1 MPSINS
7 NTGAIY
13 SVNASREADR
23 EMSTAMKR
31 LSSGDRITNAGDD
44 AAGAAIS
51 DRMLSQIKG
60 LEMSVRNAG
69 DVISMAQ
76 VSEGA
81 LGEISDI
88 LQRVRELA
96 IQSASDTYNAVERN
110 YIQTETNQL
119 LAEFDRVTKDTEF
132 NEVNV
137 LDGSFASKTFQIGV
151 RKGENASISVSS
163 MRIDAIGSYQQTTD
177 MASDDG
183 DIATSA
189 KLVKSASDTAATD
202 VSHVEADTVTIN
214 GQFGNKAI
222 SVTAGMSAKQIVDL
236 VNQSFD
242 DHGVDAIASTQLK
255 LEAVASDNNTPAT
268 TGVVTVAFDL
278 YGKNTTA
285 VNVSAAITLGTTK
298 ATSDV
303 EPLRDA
309 INAYTAQTG
318 IEAVLSAD
326 KSNIIMTQAEGYDI
340 KVIDVDFDLETADDS
355 VQTTVDADST
365 GTTLNVAST
374 TGVAVGD
381 FVVLTDSS
389 DNTIPAGA
397 YVTAI
402 SAGVSVTLSESISGT
417 ILGADAGAVS
427 FVDAGRALAIT
438 GLGDDETTAG
448 MGTTVVDKQQATG
461 HGFDSARVTGQI
473 TFASTAQFTVQADT
487 TKGLFATSPGSASL
501 QKLSTVKLNTREN
514 AVNALDILDKAMD
527 RINLER
533 AKLGA
538 IMSRMT
544 KAIDNISN
552 VAMNTKESRGRITDA
567 DFALE
572 SANLTKNQILQQS
585 ATAMIAQAS
594 KSMQT
599 VLELLR

>member
-23 EMSTAMKR
+23 EMSTSMKR

-51 DRMLSQIKG
+51 DRMLSQVKG

-151 RKGENASISVSS
+151 RKGESASISVSS

-177 MASDDG
+177 MATDDG

-189 KLVKSASDTAATD
+189 KLITGASD
-202 VSHVEADTVTIN
+202 SGHVEADTVTIN
-214 GQFGNKAI
+214 GQFGNKEL
-222 SVTAGMSAKQIVDL
+222 SVTADMSAKQVVDL

-255 LEAVASDNNTPAT
+255 LEAVTSVNTPAT

-318 IEAVLSAD
+318 IEAVLSQD

-340 KVIDVDFDLETADDS
+340 KIIDTNFDLETVNDS

-389 DNTIPAGA
+389 DNTLPSGV
-397 YVTAI
+397 YVTAVA
-402 SAGVSVTLSESISGT
+402 AGSVTLSESISGT
-417 ILGADAGAVS
+417 ILGADAGAIS
-427 FVDAGRALAIT
+427 FVDTSRALAVT

-448 MGTTVVDKQQATG
+448 MGTTLIDKDQTT
-461 HGFDSARVTGQI
+461 HSYDSARVTGQV
-473 TFASTAQFTVQADT
+473 TFASTAQFTIQADT
-487 TKGLFATSPGSASL
+487 TKGLFSTSPGSATL

-514 AVNALDILDKAMD
+514 AVTALDILDKAMD

-544 KAIDNISN
+544 KAIDNLSN

-599 VLELLR
+599 VLDLLR

>member
-7 NTGAIY
+7 NTGAMF
-13 SVNASREADR
+13 SVNAARKTDQD
-23 EMSTAMKR
+23 MSTAMKR
-31 LSSGDRITNAGDD
+31 LSTGDRITNAGDD

-51 DRMLSQIKG
+51 DRMLSQVKG

-110 YIQTETNQL
+110 YIQAETNQL

-177 MASDDG
+177 MSTTDT

-189 KLVKSASDTAATD
+189 KLITEASDAG
-202 VSHVEADTVTIN
+202 HVEADTVTIN
-214 GQFGNKAI
+214 GQFGNKAL
-222 SVTAGMSAKQIVDL
+222 SVKADMSAKQVADL
-236 VNQSFD
+236 VNFSFD

-255 LEAVASDNNTPAT
+255 LEAVSSVNTPAT

-303 EPLRDA
+303 ETLRDA
-309 INAYTAQTG
+309 VNAYTAQTG
-318 IEAVLSAD
+318 IEAVLSQD
-326 KSNIIMTQAEGYDI
+326 KSNLILTQAEGFDI
-340 KVIDVDFDLETADDS
+340 KVVDVNFDLETVNDTNLS
-355 VQTTVDADST
+355 TTTDADST
-365 GTTLNVAST
+365 GTTLNVSAT
-374 TGVAVGD
+374 TDVEVGD
-381 FVVLTDSS
+381 FVVITS
-389 DNTIPAGA
+389 DHAPVPAGA

-402 SAGVSVTLSESISGT
+402 SAGASVTLSESISGT
-417 ILGADAGAVS
+417 VPSGATVK
-427 FVDAGRALAIT
+427 FVNTSRALAVT
-438 GLGDDETTAG
+438 GLGEDQSTAG
-448 MGTTVVDKQQATG
+448 MGVTLIDKDQTTHT
-461 HGFDSARVTGQI
+461 FDSARVTGQV

-487 TKGLFATSPGSASL
+487 TKGLFSTSPGSASL
-501 QKLSTVKLNTREN
+501 QKLSTVKLNTRVN
-514 AVNALDILDKAMD
+514 AVNALDILDKALD

-544 KAIDNISN
+544 KAIDNLSN
-552 VAMNTKESRGRITDA
+552 VSMNTVESRGRITDA

-572 SANLTKNQILQQS
+572 SANLTRAQILQQS

>member
-7 NTGAIY
+7 NTGALF
-13 SVNASREADR
+13 SVDAARKTDR

-31 LSSGDRITNAGDD
+31 LSSGERITNAGDD

-51 DRMLSQIKG
+51 DRMLSQVKG

-119 LAEFDRVTKDTEF
+119 LSEFDRVTKDTEF

-151 RKGENASISVSS
+151 RKGEHASISVSS
-163 MRIDAIGSYQQTTD
+163 MRIDAIGAYQQKTDMSTTD
-177 MASDDG
+177 T

-189 KLVKSASDTAATD
+189 KLVESASD
-202 VSHVEADTVTIN
+202 SGHVEADTVTIN
-214 GQFGNKAI
+214 GQFGNKAL
-222 SVTAGMSAKQIVDL
+222 SVTADMSAKQVADL
-236 VNQSFD
+236 VNFSFD
-242 DHGVDAIASTQLK
+242 EHGVDAVASTQVK
-255 LEAVASDNNTPAT
+255 LEAVSSVNTPAT
-268 TGVVTVAFDL
+268 TGTVTVAFDL
-278 YGKNTTA
+278 YGKNTDL
-285 VNVSAAITLGTTK
+285 VNVSAAITLGSTK
-298 ATSDV
+298 ATSNV

-318 IEAVLSAD
+318 IEAVLSQD
-326 KSNIIMTQAEGYDI
+326 KSNLILTQDEGFDI
-340 KVIDVDFDLETADDS
+340 KIVDVNFDLETANDVNLSTTLDATCANS
-355 VQTTVDADST
+355 TTVPLTST
-365 GTTLNVAST
+365 SSIE
-374 TGVAVGD
+374 VGD
-381 FVVLTDSS
+381 FIVVTS
-389 DNTIPAGA
+389 DHGPAASGA
-397 YVTAI
+397 YVTSI
-402 SAGVSVTLSESISGT
+402 TAGVSVQISEAST
-417 ILGADAGAVS
+417 IDNGATVS
-427 FVDAGRALAIT
+427 FVDTSRALAIT
-438 GLGDDETTAG
+438 GLGEDGTTLG
-448 MGTTVVDKQQATG
+448 MGATVIDKDQSA
-461 HGFDSARVTGQI
+461 HAKDSVRVTGQV
-473 TFASTAQFTVQADT
+473 TFNSTAQFTIQADT
-487 TKGLFATSPGSASL
+487 TKGLFSTSPGSADL
-501 QKLSTVKLNTREN
+501 QKLSTVKLNTRKN
-514 AVNALDILDKAMD
+514 AVSALVILDKALD

-544 KAIDNISN
+544 KAIDNLSN
-552 VAMNTKESRGRITDA
+552 VSMNTKESRGRIADA

-572 SANLTKNQILQQS
+572 SANLTRAQILQQS

-599 VLELLR
+599 VLDLLR

>member
-23 EMSTAMKR
+23 EMSTSMKR

-51 DRMLSQIKG
+51 DRMLSQVKG

-110 YIQTETNQL
+110 YMQTETNQL

-151 RKGENASISVSS
+151 RKGESASISVSS

-177 MASDDG
+177 MSTTDT

-189 KLVKSASDTAATD
+189 KLVTGASD
-202 VSHVEADTVTIN
+202 SGHVEADTVTIN
-214 GQFGNKAI
+214 GQFGNKAL
-222 SVTAGMSAKQIVDL
+222 SVTADMSAKQIVDL
-236 VNQSFD
+236 VNNSFD

-255 LEAVASDNNTPAT
+255 LEAVANSVAGS

-285 VNVSAAITLGTTK
+285 VNISAAITLGSTK

-309 INAYTAQTG
+309 INAYTAETG
-318 IEAVLSAD
+318 IEAVLSQD

-340 KVIDVDFDLETADDS
+340 KMIDTDFDLETVDDTNLS
-355 VQTTVDADST
+355 TTTDADST
-365 GTTLNVAST
+365 DSTTLNVTST
-374 TGVAVGD
+374 TGVEVGD
-381 FVVLTDSS
+381 FVVITS
-389 DNTIPAGA
+389 DHAPVPAGA

-402 SAGVSVTLSESISGT
+402 SSGASVTLSEAISGT
-417 ILGADAGAVS
+417 VPSGATVK
-427 FVDAGRALAIT
+427 FVNTSRALAVT
-438 GLGDDETTAG
+438 GLGEDQTTAG
-448 MGTTVVDKQQATG
+448 MGVTLIDKQQTT
-461 HGFDSARVTGQI
+461 HTFDSARVTGQV
-473 TFASTAQFTVQADT
+473 TFASTSQFTVQADT
-487 TKGLFATSPGSASL
+487 DKGLFSTSPGAATL
-501 QKLSTVKLNTREN
+501 KKLSTVKLNTRTN
-514 AVNALDILDKAMD
+514 AVNALDILDKALD

-599 VLELLR
+599 VLDLLR

>member
-7 NTGAIY
+7 NTGALF
-13 SVNASREADR
+13 SVDAARKTDR
-23 EMSTAMKR
+23 DMSTAMKR
-31 LSSGDRITNAGDD
+31 LSTGDRITNAGDD

-51 DRMLSQIKG
+51 DRMLSQVKG

-96 IQSASDTYNAVERN
+96 IQSASDTYNATERN
-110 YIQTETNQL
+110 YIQAETNQL

-177 MASDDG
+177 MSTTDT

-189 KLVKSASDTAATD
+189 KLVTSAANTGSD
-202 VSHVEADTVTIN
+202 VSHVEADTLTIN
-214 GQFGNKAI
+214 GQFGNKALSI
-222 SVTAGMSAKQIVDL
+222 TAGMSAKQVVDL

-242 DHGVDAIASTQLK
+242 DHGVDAVASTQLK
-255 LEAVASDNNTPAT
+255 LEAVSSVNTPAT

-285 VNVSAAITLGTTK
+285 VNISAAITLGSTK

-309 INAYTAQTG
+309 VNAYTAQTG
-318 IEAVLSAD
+318 IEAVLSQD
-326 KSNIIMTQAEGYDI
+326 KSNLILTNAEGHDI
-340 KVIDVDFDLETADDS
+340 KIVDVNFDLETVDDTNLS
-355 VQTTVDADST
+355 TTTDAAST
-365 GTTLNVAST
+365 DTTTLNVTST
-374 TGVAVGD
+374 TGVEVGD
-381 FVVLTDSS
+381 FVVITS
-389 DNTIPAGA
+389 DHAPVPAGA

-402 SAGVSVTLSESISGT
+402 SAGASVTLSEAISGT
-417 ILGADAGAVS
+417 VPSGATVK
-427 FVDAGRALAIT
+427 FVNTSRALAVT
-438 GLGDDETTAG
+438 GLGEDQTTAG
-448 MGTTVVDKQQATG
+448 MGVTLIDKDQTTHT
-461 HGFDSARVTGQI
+461 FDSARVTGQV
-473 TFASTAQFTVQADT
+473 TFASTAQFTVQADIE
-487 TKGLFATSPGSASL
+487 KGLFSTSPGSASL
-501 QKLSTVKLNTREN
+501 QKLSTVKLNTRTN
-514 AVNALDILDKAMD
+514 AVNALDILDKALD

-544 KAIDNISN
+544 KAIDNLSN
-552 VAMNTKESRGRITDA
+552 VAMNTTESRGRITDA

-572 SANLTKNQILQQS
+572 SANLTRAQILQQS

-599 VLELLR
+599 VLDLLR

>member
-23 EMSTAMKR
+23 EMSTSMKR
-31 LSSGDRITNAGDD
+31 LSTGDRITNAGDD

-51 DRMLSQIKG
+51 DRMLSQVKG

-151 RKGENASISVSS
+151 RKGESASISVSS

-177 MASDDG
+177 MSSTDT

-189 KLVKSASDTAATD
+189 RLVTNATD
-202 VSHVEADTVTIN
+202 DGYVEADTVTIN
-214 GQFGNKAI
+214 GQFGNKAL
-222 SVTAGMSAKQIVDL
+222 SVTANMSAKEVVDL
-236 VNQSFD
+236 VNHSFD

-255 LEAVASDNNTPAT
+255 LEAVSSVNTPAT

-285 VNVSAAITLGTTK
+285 VNVSAAITLGSTK

-303 EPLRDA
+303 ETLRDA
-309 INAYTAQTG
+309 VNAYTAQTG
-318 IEAVLSAD
+318 IEAVLSQD
-326 KSNIIMTQAEGYDI
+326 KSNLILTQAEGYDI
-340 KVIDVDFDLETADDS
+340 KVVDVNFDLETDDVVNATMTSASS
-355 VQTTVDADST
+355 VA
-365 GTTLNVAST
+365 GTTLTVDDT
-374 TGVAVGD
+374 TGVQAGD
-381 FVVLTDSS
+381 FLVVTS
-389 DNTIPAGA
+389 DHVQLPSAV
-397 YVTAI
+397 YV
-402 SAGVSVTLSESISGT
+402 VSVDSGTTLTLSEALPDT
-417 ILGADAGAVS
+417 YDAGATIAA
-427 FVDAGRALAIT
+427 VDTSRALAIT

-448 MGTTVVDKQQATG
+448 MGVTVIDKDQET
-461 HGFDSARVTGQI
+461 HSFDSARVTGQV
-473 TFASTAQFTVQADT
+473 TFASTAQFTIQADT
-487 TKGLFATSPGSASL
+487 EKGLFSTSPGSASL

-544 KAIDNISN
+544 KAIDNLSN

-572 SANLTKNQILQQS
+572 SASLTKNQILQQS

>member
-1 MPSINS
+1 
-7 NTGAIY
+7 
-13 SVNASREADR
+13 
-23 EMSTAMKR
+23 
-31 LSSGDRITNAGDD
+31 
-44 AAGAAIS
+44 
-51 DRMLSQIKG
+51 MLSQVKG

-96 IQSASDTYNAVERN
+96 IQSASDTYNATERN
-110 YIQTETNQL
+110 YIQAETNQL

-177 MASDDG
+177 MSTTDT

-189 KLVKSASDTAATD
+189 KLVTSAANTGSD
-202 VSHVEADTVTIN
+202 VSHVEADTLTIN
-214 GQFGNKAI
+214 GQFGNKALSI
-222 SVTAGMSAKQIVDL
+222 TAGMSAKQVVDL
-236 VNQSFD
+236 VNQSYD
-242 DHGVDAIASTQLK
+242 DHGVDAVASTQLK
-255 LEAVASDNNTPAT
+255 LEAVSSVNTPAT

-285 VNVSAAITLGTTK
+285 VNISAAITLGSTK

-303 EPLRDA
+303 ETLRDA
-309 INAYTAQTG
+309 VNAYTAQTG
-318 IEAVLSAD
+318 IEAVLSQD
-326 KSNIIMTQAEGYDI
+326 KSNLILTNAEGHDI
-340 KVIDVDFDLETADDS
+340 KIVDVNFDLETVDDTNLS
-355 VQTTVDADST
+355 TTTDADST
-365 GTTLNVAST
+365 DTTTLNVTST
-374 TGVAVGD
+374 TGVEVGD
-381 FVVLTDSS
+381 FVVITS
-389 DNTIPAGA
+389 DHAPVPAGA

-402 SAGVSVTLSESISGT
+402 SAGASVTLSEAISGT
-417 ILGADAGAVS
+417 VPSGATVK
-427 FVDAGRALAIT
+427 FVNTSRALAVT
-438 GLGDDETTAG
+438 GLGEDQTTAG
-448 MGTTVVDKQQATG
+448 MGVTLIDKDQTTHT
-461 HGFDSARVTGQI
+461 FDSARVTGQV

-487 TKGLFATSPGSASL
+487 DKGLFSTSPGSATL
-501 QKLSTVKLNTREN
+501 KKLSTVKLNTRTN
-514 AVNALDILDKAMD
+514 AVNALDILDKALD

-544 KAIDNISN
+544 KAIDNLSN
-552 VAMNTKESRGRITDA
+552 VAMNTTESRGRITDA

-572 SANLTKNQILQQS
+572 SANLTRAQILQQS

-599 VLELLR
+599 VLDLLR

>member
-13 SVNASREADR
+13 SVNAVRDADR
-23 EMSTAMKR
+23 EMSTSMKR

-51 DRMLSQIKG
+51 DRMLSQVKG

-88 LQRVRELA
+88 LQRIRELA

-119 LAEFDRVTKDTEF
+119 LSEFDRVTKDTEF

-151 RKGENASISVSS
+151 RKGESASISVSS
-163 MRIDAIGSYQQTTD
+163 MRIDAIGSFQQTTD
-177 MASDDG
+177 MSTTDT

-189 KLVKSASDTAATD
+189 KLITGASD
-202 VSHVEADTVTIN
+202 SGHVEADTVTIN
-214 GQFGNKAI
+214 GQFGNKAL
-222 SVTAGMSAKQIVDL
+222 SVTADMSAKQVVDL
-236 VNQSFD
+236 VNNSFD

-255 LEAVASDNNTPAT
+255 LEAVANSVSGS

-298 ATSDV
+298 ATSDI

-318 IEAVLSAD
+318 IEAVLSLD

-340 KVIDVDFDLETADDS
+340 KIIDTDFDLETVNDTHLS
-355 VQTTVDADST
+355 TTTDADST
-365 GTTLNVAST
+365 DTTTLNVTST
-374 TGVAVGD
+374 TGVEVGD
-381 FVVLTDSS
+381 FVVVTS
-389 DNTIPAGA
+389 DHAPVPAGA

-402 SAGVSVTLSESISGT
+402 SSGASVTLSEAISGT
-417 ILGADAGAVS
+417 VPSGATVK
-427 FVDAGRALAIT
+427 FVDTSRALAVT
-438 GLGDDETTAG
+438 GLGEDKTTAG
-448 MGTTVVDKQQATG
+448 MGVTLIDKQQTT
-461 HGFDSARVTGQI
+461 HTFDSARVTGQV
-473 TFASTAQFTVQADT
+473 TFASTSQFTVQADT
-487 TKGLFATSPGSASL
+487 DKGLFSTSPGAATL
-501 QKLSTVKLNTREN
+501 KKLSTVKLNTRTN
-514 AVNALDILDKAMD
+514 AVNALDILDKALD

-572 SANLTKNQILQQS
+572 SANLTRAQIIQQS

-599 VLELLR
+599 VLDLLR

>member
-7 NTGAIY
+7 NTGALF
-13 SVNASREADR
+13 SVNANNKAER
-23 EMSTAMKR
+23 EMAVSMKR
-31 LSSGDRITNAGDD
+31 LSTGDRITNAGDD

-51 DRMLSQIKG
+51 DRMLSQVKG
-60 LEMSVRNAG
+60 LDMSIRNAG

-110 YIQTETNQL
+110 YMQTETNQL

-177 MASDDG
+177 MSTTDVDL
-183 DIATSA
+183 ATGA
-189 KLVKSASDTAATD
+189 KLQADATT
-202 VSHVEADTVTIN
+202 VGHVEADTVTIN
-214 GQFGNKAI
+214 GQFGNKAL
-222 SVTAGMSAKQIVDL
+222 SVTANMSAKQVSDL

-242 DHGVDAIASTQLK
+242 EHGVDAVASTQLK
-255 LEAVASDNNTPAT
+255 LEAVANAV
-268 TGVVTVAFDL
+268 TGNAGVITVAFDL
-278 YGKNTTA
+278 YGKNTTK
-285 VNVSAAITLGTTK
+285 VNISAAITTGTTR
-298 ATSDV
+298 ATSNV

-318 IEAVLSAD
+318 IEAVLSSD
-326 KSNIIMTQAEGYDI
+326 KSNLILTQSEGYDI
-340 KVIDVDFDLETADDS
+340 RIGDINFDLETSNDGAI
-355 VQTTVDADST
+355 
-365 GTTLNVAST
+365 AST
-374 TGVAVGD
+374 TLSADETNTNVLAVASATNILVGD
-381 FVVLTDSS
+381 FVTGDL
-389 DNTIPAGA
+389 IPAGA
-397 YVTAI
+397 YVT
-402 SAGVSVTLSESISGT
+402 SISGT
-417 ILGADAGAVS
+417 DITISETIPSTVTAASGTAVK
-427 FVDAGRALAIT
+427 FVSAARSLAVT
-438 GLGDDETTAG
+438 GLGEDQTTAG
-448 MGTTVVDKQQATG
+448 IGVTLLDKDQST
-461 HGFDSARVTGQI
+461 HNLDSARVTGQI
-473 TFASTAQFTVQADT
+473 TFNSTAQFTLQADT
-487 TKGLFATSPGSASL
+487 TKGLFSTSPGSATL
-501 QKLSTVKLNTREN
+501 KKLSEVKLNTRTA
-514 AVNALDILDKAMD
+514 AVDALVVLDKALD

-544 KAIDNISN
+544 LAIDNISN
-552 VAMNTKESRGRITDA
+552 VSMNTKESRGRITDA

-572 SANLTKNQILQQS
+572 SANLTKSQILQQS

>member
-7 NTGAIY
+7 NTGALF
-13 SVNASREADR
+13 SVDAARKTDR
-23 EMSTAMKR
+23 DMSTAMKR
-31 LSSGDRITNAGDD
+31 LSTGDRITNAGDD

-51 DRMLSQIKG
+51 DRMLSQVKG

-96 IQSASDTYNAVERN
+96 IQSASDTYNATERN
-110 YIQTETNQL
+110 YIQAETNQL

-177 MASDDG
+177 MSTTDT

-189 KLVKSASDTAATD
+189 KLVTSAANTGSD
-202 VSHVEADTVTIN
+202 VSHVEADTLTLN
-214 GQFGNKAI
+214 GQFGNKALSI
-222 SVTAGMSAKQIVDL
+222 TAGMSAKQVVDL

-242 DHGVDAIASTQLK
+242 DHGVDAVASTQLK
-255 LEAVASDNNTPAT
+255 LEAVSSVNTPAT

-285 VNVSAAITLGTTK
+285 VNISAAITLGSTK

-309 INAYTAQTG
+309 VNAYTAQTG
-318 IEAVLSAD
+318 IEAVLSQD
-326 KSNIIMTQAEGYDI
+326 KSNLILTNAEGHDI
-340 KVIDVDFDLETADDS
+340 KIVDVNFDLETVDDTNLS
-355 VQTTVDADST
+355 TTTDAAST
-365 GTTLNVAST
+365 DTTTLNVTST
-374 TGVAVGD
+374 TGVEVGD
-381 FVVLTDSS
+381 FVVITS
-389 DNTIPAGA
+389 DHAPVPAGA

-402 SAGVSVTLSESISGT
+402 SAGASVTLSEAISGT
-417 ILGADAGAVS
+417 VPSGATVK
-427 FVDAGRALAIT
+427 FVNTSRALAVT
-438 GLGDDETTAG
+438 GLGEDQTTAG
-448 MGTTVVDKQQATG
+448 MGVTLIDKDQTTHT
-461 HGFDSARVTGQI
+461 FDSARVTGQV
-473 TFASTAQFTVQADT
+473 TFASTAQFTVQADIE
-487 TKGLFATSPGSASL
+487 KGLFSTSPGSASL
-501 QKLSTVKLNTREN
+501 QKLSTVKLNTRTN
-514 AVNALDILDKAMD
+514 AVNALDILDKALD

-544 KAIDNISN
+544 KAIDNLSN
-552 VAMNTKESRGRITDA
+552 VAMNTTESRGRITDA

-572 SANLTKNQILQQS
+572 SANLTRAQILQQS

-599 VLELLR
+599 VLDLLR

>member
-51 DRMLSQIKG
+51 DRMLSQVKG

-110 YIQTETNQL
+110 YIQTETNQF

-151 RKGENASISVSS
+151 RKGESASISVSS

-177 MASDDG
+177 MSSTDT

-189 KLVKSASDTAATD
+189 RLVTGASDD
-202 VSHVEADTVTIN
+202 GYVEADTVTIN
-214 GQFGNKAI
+214 GQFGNKAL
-222 SVTAGMSAKQIVDL
+222 SVTANMSAKEVVDL
-236 VNQSFD
+236 VNHSFD

-255 LEAVASDNNTPAT
+255 LEAVSSVNTPAT

-285 VNVSAAITLGTTK
+285 VNVSAAITLGSTK

-303 EPLRDA
+303 ETLRDA
-309 INAYTAQTG
+309 VNAYTAQTG
-318 IEAVLSAD
+318 IEAVLSQD
-326 KSNIIMTQAEGYDI
+326 KSNLILTQAEGYDI
-340 KVIDVDFDLETADDS
+340 KVVDVNFDLETDDVVNATMTSASS
-355 VQTTVDADST
+355 VA
-365 GTTLNVAST
+365 GTTLTVDDT
-374 TGVAVGD
+374 TGVQAGD
-381 FVVLTDSS
+381 FLVVTS
-389 DNTIPAGA
+389 DHVQLPSAV
-397 YVTAI
+397 YV
-402 SAGVSVTLSESISGT
+402 VSVDSGTTLTLSEALPAT
-417 ILGADAGAVS
+417 YDAGATI
-427 FVDAGRALAIT
+427 DAVNTSRALAIT

-448 MGTTVVDKQQATG
+448 MGVTVIDKDQENHT
-461 HGFDSARVTGQI
+461 FDSARVTGQV
-473 TFASTAQFTVQADT
+473 TFASTAQFTIQADT
-487 TKGLFATSPGSASL
+487 EKGLFSTSPGSASL

-514 AVNALDILDKAMD
+514 AVNALDILDKSMD

-544 KAIDNISN
+544 KAIDNLSN

-572 SANLTKNQILQQS
+572 SASLTKNQILQQS

>member
-7 NTGAIY
+7 NTGALF
-13 SVNASREADR
+13 SVNANNKAER
-23 EMSTAMKR
+23 EMAVSMKR
-31 LSSGDRITNAGDD
+31 LSTGDRITNAGDD

-51 DRMLSQIKG
+51 DRMLSQVKG
-60 LEMSVRNAG
+60 LDMSIRNAG

-110 YIQTETNQL
+110 YMQTETNQL

-137 LDGSFASKTFQIGV
+137 LDGAFASKTFQIGV

-177 MASDDG
+177 MSTTDVDL
-183 DIATSA
+183 ATGA
-189 KLVKSASDTAATD
+189 KLQADATT
-202 VSHVEADTVTIN
+202 VGHVEADTVTIN
-214 GQFGNKAI
+214 GQFGNKAL
-222 SVTAGMSAKQIVDL
+222 SVTANMSAKQVSDL

-242 DHGVDAIASTQLK
+242 EHGVDAVASTQLK
-255 LEAVASDNNTPAT
+255 LEAVANAV
-268 TGVVTVAFDL
+268 TGNAGVITVAFDL
-278 YGKNTTA
+278 YGKNTTK
-285 VNVSAAITLGTTK
+285 VNISAAITTGTTR
-298 ATSDV
+298 ATSNV

-318 IEAVLSAD
+318 IEAVLSSD
-326 KSNIIMTQAEGYDI
+326 KSNLILTQSEGYDI
-340 KVIDVDFDLETADDS
+340 RIGDINFDLETSNDGAI
-355 VQTTVDADST
+355 
-365 GTTLNVAST
+365 AST
-374 TGVAVGD
+374 TLSADETNTNVLAVASATNILVGD
-381 FVVLTDSS
+381 FVTGDL
-389 DNTIPAGA
+389 IPAGA
-397 YVTAI
+397 YVT
-402 SAGVSVTLSESISGT
+402 SISGT
-417 ILGADAGAVS
+417 DITISETIPSTVTAASGTAVK
-427 FVDAGRALAIT
+427 FVSAARSLAVT
-438 GLGDDETTAG
+438 GLGEDQTTAG
-448 MGTTVVDKQQATG
+448 IGVTLLDKDQST
-461 HGFDSARVTGQI
+461 HNLDSARVTGQI
-473 TFASTAQFTVQADT
+473 TFNSTAQFTLQADT
-487 TKGLFATSPGSASL
+487 TKGLFSTSPGSATL
-501 QKLSTVKLNTREN
+501 KKLSEVKLNTRTA
-514 AVNALDILDKAMD
+514 AVDALVVLDKALD

-544 KAIDNISN
+544 LAIDNISN
-552 VAMNTKESRGRITDA
+552 VSMNTKESRGRITDA

-572 SANLTKNQILQQS
+572 SANLTKSQILQQS

>member
-23 EMSTAMKR
+23 EMSTSMKR

-51 DRMLSQIKG
+51 DRMLSQVKG

-151 RKGENASISVSS
+151 RKGESASISVSS

-177 MASDDG
+177 MSTTDT

-189 KLVKSASDTAATD
+189 KLIKSATD
-202 VSHVEADTVTIN
+202 AGHVEADTVTIN
-214 GQFGNKAI
+214 GQFGNKAL
-222 SVTAGMSAKQIVDL
+222 SVTADMSAKQIVDL
-236 VNQSFD
+236 VNHSFD

-255 LEAVASDNNTPAT
+255 LEAVSSVNTPAT

-285 VNVSAAITLGTTK
+285 VNVSAAITLGSTK

-303 EPLRDA
+303 ETLRDA
-309 INAYTAQTG
+309 VNAYTAQTG
-318 IEAVLSAD
+318 IEAVLSQD
-326 KSNIIMTQAEGYDI
+326 KSNLILTQAEGYDI
-340 KVIDVDFDLETADDS
+340 KVIDVNFDLETVDDTP
-355 VQTTVDADST
+355 VTTTSAAS
-365 GTTLNVAST
+365 VASN
-374 TGVAVGD
+374 
-381 FVVLTDSS
+381 
-389 DNTIPAGA
+389 NT
-397 YVTAI
+397 
-402 SAGVSVTLSESISGT
+402 
-417 ILGADAGAVS
+417 
-427 FVDAGRALAIT
+427 
-438 GLGDDETTAG
+438 
-448 MGTTVVDKQQATG
+448 
-461 HGFDSARVTGQI
+461 
-473 TFASTAQFTVQADT
+473 
-487 TKGLFATSPGSASL
+487 
-501 QKLSTVKLNTREN
+501 
-514 AVNALDILDKAMD
+514 
-527 RINLER
+527 
-533 AKLGA
+533 
-538 IMSRMT
+538 
-544 KAIDNISN
+544 
-552 VAMNTKESRGRITDA
+552 
-567 DFALE
+567 
-572 SANLTKNQILQQS
+572 
-585 ATAMIAQAS
+585 
-594 KSMQT
+594 
-599 VLELLR
+599 

>member
-23 EMSTAMKR
+23 EMSTSMKR
-31 LSSGDRITNAGDD
+31 LSSGERITNAGDD

-51 DRMLSQIKG
+51 DRMLSQVKG

-110 YIQTETNQL
+110 YMQTETNQL

-163 MRIDAIGSYQQTTD
+163 MRIDAIGSYQQTSD

-189 KLVKSASDTAATD
+189 KLITGASDAG
-202 VSHVEADTVTIN
+202 HVEADTVTIN
-214 GQFGNKAI
+214 GQFGNKAL
-222 SVTAGMSAKQIVDL
+222 SVTAGMSAKQVVDL

-255 LEAVASDNNTPAT
+255 LEAVASASNTPDTA
-268 TGVVTVAFDL
+268 GVVTVAFDL

-318 IEAVLSAD
+318 IEAVLSQD
-326 KSNIIMTQAEGYDI
+326 KSNLILTQAEGYDI
-340 KVIDVDFDLETADDS
+340 KVIDVNFDLETANE
-355 VQTTVDADST
+355 VATTTVDADST

-374 TGVAVGD
+374 TGVEVGD

-402 SAGVSVTLSESISGT
+402 SSGVSVTLSESISGT
-417 ILGADAGAVS
+417 ILGADAGAIS
-427 FVDAGRALAIT
+427 FVDAGRALAVT

-448 MGTTVVDKQQATG
+448 MGTTLIDKDQST
-461 HGFDSARVTGQI
+461 HTYDSARVTGQI
-473 TFASTAQFTVQADT
+473 TFASTAQFTIQADT
-487 TKGLFATSPGSASL
+487 TKGLFATSPGAASL
-501 QKLSTVKLNTREN
+501 QKVKHS
-514 AVNALDILDKAMD
+514 KA
-527 RINLER
+527 
-533 AKLGA
+533 
-538 IMSRMT
+538 
-544 KAIDNISN
+544 
-552 VAMNTKESRGRITDA
+552 
-567 DFALE
+567 
-572 SANLTKNQILQQS
+572 
-585 ATAMIAQAS
+585 
-594 KSMQT
+594 
-599 VLELLR
+599 

>member
-110 YIQTETNQL
+110 YMQTETNQL

-189 KLVKSASDTAATD
+189 KLIKSASDTAATD

-214 GQFGNKAI
+214 GQFGNKALNI
-222 SVTAGMSAKQIVDL
+222 TAGMSAKQIVDL

-397 YVTAI
+397 YVTAVA
-402 SAGVSVTLSESISGT
+402 AGSVTLSESISGT
-417 ILGADAGAVS
+417 ILGADSGAVS
-427 FVDAGRALAIT
+427 FVDTGRALAIT

-461 HGFDSARVTGQI
+461 HGYDSARVTGQI

-487 TKGLFATSPGSASL
+487 EKGLFATSPGSASL

-572 SANLTKNQILQQS
+572 SASLTKNQILQQS

-599 VLELLR
+599 VLDLLR

>member
-163 MRIDAIGSYQQTTD
+163 MRIDAIGSYQQTSD
-177 MASDDG
+177 MAADDG

-189 KLVKSASDTAATD
+189 KLIKSAADTGDDA
-202 VSHVEADTVTIN
+202 SHVEADTVTIN
-214 GQFGNKAI
+214 GQFGNKAL

-318 IEAVLSAD
+318 IEAVLSQD

-340 KVIDVDFDLETADDS
+340 KIIDTDFDLETADDS
-355 VQTTVDADST
+355 VQTTVSADST
-365 GTTLNVAST
+365 GTTLNVTDT

-389 DNTIPAGA
+389 DNPLPAGV
-397 YVTAI
+397 YVTAVA
-402 SAGVSVTLSESISGT
+402 AGSVTLSESISGT

-427 FVDAGRALAIT
+427 FVDTGRALAIT

-448 MGTTVVDKQQATG
+448 MGTTLVDKQQETG
-461 HGFDSARVTGQI
+461 HGYDSARVTGQI
-473 TFASTAQFTVQADT
+473 TFASTAQFTIQADT
-487 TKGLFATSPGSASL
+487 EKGLFTTSPGAASL

-544 KAIDNISN
+544 KAIDNLSN

-572 SANLTKNQILQQS
+572 SASLTKNQILQQS

-599 VLELLR
+599 VLDLLR

>member
-51 DRMLSQIKG
+51 DRMLSQVKG

-151 RKGENASISVSS
+151 RKGESASISVSS

-177 MASDDG
+177 MSSTDT

-189 KLVKSASDTAATD
+189 RLVTGASDD
-202 VSHVEADTVTIN
+202 GYVEADTVTIN
-214 GQFGNKAI
+214 GQFGNKAL
-222 SVTAGMSAKQIVDL
+222 SVTDNMSAKEVVDL
-236 VNQSFD
+236 VNHSFD

-255 LEAVASDNNTPAT
+255 LEAVSSVNTPAT

-285 VNVSAAITLGTTK
+285 VNVSAAITLGSTK

-303 EPLRDA
+303 ETLRDA
-309 INAYTAQTG
+309 VNAYTAQTG
-318 IEAVLSAD
+318 IEAVLSQD
-326 KSNIIMTQAEGYDI
+326 KSNLILTQAEGYDI
-340 KVIDVDFDLETADDS
+340 KVVDVNFDLETDDVVNATMTSASS
-355 VQTTVDADST
+355 VA
-365 GTTLNVAST
+365 GTTLTVDDT
-374 TGVAVGD
+374 TGVQAGD
-381 FVVLTDSS
+381 FLVVTS
-389 DNTIPAGA
+389 DHVQLPSGV
-397 YVTAI
+397 YV
-402 SAGVSVTLSESISGT
+402 VSVDSGTTLTLSEALPAT
-417 ILGADAGAVS
+417 YDAGATINAVNTS
-427 FVDAGRALAIT
+427 RALAIT

-448 MGTTVVDKQQATG
+448 MGVTVIDKDQET
-461 HGFDSARVTGQI
+461 HSFDSARVTGQV
-473 TFASTAQFTVQADT
+473 TFASTAQFAIQADT
-487 TKGLFATSPGSASL
+487 EKGLFSTSPGSASL

-544 KAIDNISN
+544 KAIDNLSN

-572 SANLTKNQILQQS
+572 SASLTKNQILQQS

>member
-7 NTGAIY
+7 NTGALF
-13 SVNASREADR
+13 SVNASRENDR
-23 EMSTAMKR
+23 DMSTAMKR
-31 LSSGDRITNAGDD
+31 LSTGDRITNAGDD

-51 DRMLSQIKG
+51 DRMLSQVKG
-60 LEMSVRNAG
+60 LDMSIRNAG

-96 IQSASDTYNAVERN
+96 IQSASDTYNSTERN

-177 MASDDG
+177 MD
-183 DIATSA
+183 
-189 KLVKSASDTAATD
+189 ATD
-202 VSHVEADTVTIN
+202 VDLATGAKLQADATTVGHVEADTVTIN
-214 GQFGNKAI
+214 GQFGNKAL
-222 SVTAGMSAKQIVDL
+222 SVTANMSAKQISDM

-242 DHGVDAIASTQLK
+242 DHGVDAVASTQLK
-255 LEAVASDNNTPAT
+255 LEAVANAVAGNA
-268 TGVVTVAFDL
+268 GVITVAFDL
-278 YGKNTTA
+278 YGKNATK
-285 VNVSAAITLGTTK
+285 VNVSAAITTGTTR
-298 ATSDV
+298 ATSNV

-318 IEAVLSAD
+318 IEAVLSSD
-326 KSNIIMTQAEGYDI
+326 KSNLILTQAEGHDI
-340 KVIDVDFDLETADDS
+340 RIGDINFDLETTNDGAI
-355 VQTTVDADST
+355 AA
-365 GTTLNVAST
+365 TTLAADETNTNVLAVASAT
-374 TGVAVGD
+374 NILVGD
-381 FVVLTDSS
+381 FVTGDL
-389 DNTIPAGA
+389 IPAGS
-397 YVTAI
+397 YVTAVNGTNITI
-402 SAGVSVTLSESISGT
+402 SETIPSTVTAASGT
-417 ILGADAGAVS
+417 AVK
-427 FVDAGRALAIT
+427 FVSAARSLAVT
-438 GLGDDETTAG
+438 GLGEDQTTAG
-448 MGTTVVDKQQATG
+448 VGVTLLDKDQSS
-461 HGFDSARVTGQI
+461 HNLDSARVTGQI
-473 TFASTAQFTVQADT
+473 TFNSTAQFTLQADT
-487 TKGLFATSPGSASL
+487 TKGLFSTSPGSASL
-501 QKLSTVKLNTREN
+501 KKLSEVKLNTRN
-514 AVNALDILDKAMD
+514 SAVDALVVLDKAMD

-544 KAIDNISN
+544 KAIDNLSN
-552 VAMNTKESRGRITDA
+552 VSMNTTESRGRIVDA

-572 SANLTKNQILQQS
+572 SANLTKAQILQQS

>member
-7 NTGAIY
+7 NTGALF
-13 SVNASREADR
+13 SVDAARKTDR
-23 EMSTAMKR
+23 DMSTAMKR
-31 LSSGDRITNAGDD
+31 LSTGDRITNAGDD

-51 DRMLSQIKG
+51 DRMLSQVKG

-96 IQSASDTYNAVERN
+96 IQSASDTYNATERN
-110 YIQTETNQL
+110 YIQAETNQL
-119 LAEFDRVTKDTEF
+119 LSEFDRVTKDTEF

-177 MASDDG
+177 MSTTDT

-189 KLVKSASDTAATD
+189 KLVTSAANTGSD
-202 VSHVEADTVTIN
+202 VSHVEADTLTIN
-214 GQFGNKAI
+214 GQFGNKALSI
-222 SVTAGMSAKQIVDL
+222 TAGMSAKQVVDL
-236 VNQSFD
+236 VNQSYD
-242 DHGVDAIASTQLK
+242 DHGVDAVASTQLK
-255 LEAVASDNNTPAT
+255 LEAVSSVNTPAT

-285 VNVSAAITLGTTK
+285 VNISAAITLGSTK

-303 EPLRDA
+303 ETLRDA
-309 INAYTAQTG
+309 VNAYTAQTG
-318 IEAVLSAD
+318 IEAVLSQD
-326 KSNIIMTQAEGYDI
+326 KSNLILTNAEGHDI
-340 KVIDVDFDLETADDS
+340 KIVDVNFDLETVDDTNLS
-355 VQTTVDADST
+355 TTTDADST
-365 GTTLNVAST
+365 DTTTLNVTST
-374 TGVAVGD
+374 TGVEVGD
-381 FVVLTDSS
+381 FVVITS
-389 DNTIPAGA
+389 DHAPVPAGA

-402 SAGVSVTLSESISGT
+402 SAGASVTLSEAISGT
-417 ILGADAGAVS
+417 VPSGATVK
-427 FVDAGRALAIT
+427 FVNTSRALAVT
-438 GLGDDETTAG
+438 GLGEDQTTAG
-448 MGTTVVDKQQATG
+448 MGVTLIDKDQTTHT
-461 HGFDSARVTGQI
+461 FDSARVTGQV

-487 TKGLFATSPGSASL
+487 DKGLFSTSPGSATL
-501 QKLSTVKLNTREN
+501 KKLSTVKLNTRTN
-514 AVNALDILDKAMD
+514 AVNALDILDKALD

-544 KAIDNISN
+544 KAIDNLSN
-552 VAMNTKESRGRITDA
+552 VAMNTTESRGRITDA

-572 SANLTKNQILQQS
+572 SANLTRAQILQQS

>member
-51 DRMLSQIKG
+51 DRMLSQVKG

-151 RKGENASISVSS
+151 RKGESASISVSS

-177 MASDDG
+177 MSSTDT

-189 KLVKSASDTAATD
+189 RLVTGASDD
-202 VSHVEADTVTIN
+202 GYVEADTVTIN
-214 GQFGNKAI
+214 GQFGNKAL
-222 SVTAGMSAKQIVDL
+222 SVTDNMSAKEIVDL
-236 VNQSFD
+236 VNHSFD

-255 LEAVASDNNTPAT
+255 LEAVSSVNTPAT

-285 VNVSAAITLGTTK
+285 VNISAAITLGSTK

-303 EPLRDA
+303 ETLRDA
-309 INAYTAQTG
+309 VNAYTAQTG
-318 IEAVLSAD
+318 IEAVLSQD
-326 KSNIIMTQAEGYDI
+326 KSNLILTQAEGYDI
-340 KVIDVDFDLETADDS
+340 KVVDVNFDLETDHDNPVVSMTSASS
-355 VQTTVDADST
+355 VA
-365 GTTLNVAST
+365 GTTLTVDDT
-374 TGVAVGD
+374 TGVEAGD
-381 FVVLTDSS
+381 FLVVTS
-389 DNTIPAGA
+389 DHVQLPSGV
-397 YVTAI
+397 YV
-402 SAGVSVTLSESISGT
+402 VSVDSGTTLTLSEALPDT
-417 ILGADAGAVS
+417 YDAGATINAVNTS
-427 FVDAGRALAIT
+427 RALAIT

-448 MGTTVVDKQQATG
+448 MGVTVIDKDQET
-461 HGFDSARVTGQI
+461 HSFDSARVTGQV
-473 TFASTAQFTVQADT
+473 TFASTAQFTIQADT
-487 TKGLFATSPGSASL
+487 EKGLFSTSPGSASL

-544 KAIDNISN
+544 KAIDNLSN

-572 SANLTKNQILQQS
+572 SASLTKNQILQQS

>member
-51 DRMLSQIKG
+51 DRMLSQVKG

-151 RKGENASISVSS
+151 RKGESASISVSS

-177 MASDDG
+177 MSSTDT

-189 KLVKSASDTAATD
+189 RLVTGASDD
-202 VSHVEADTVTIN
+202 GYVEADTVTIN
-214 GQFGNKAI
+214 GQFGNKAL
-222 SVTAGMSAKQIVDL
+222 SVTANMSAKEVVDL
-236 VNQSFD
+236 VNHSFD

-255 LEAVASDNNTPAT
+255 LEAVSSVNTPAT

-285 VNVSAAITLGTTK
+285 VNVSAAITLGSTK

-303 EPLRDA
+303 ETLRDA
-309 INAYTAQTG
+309 VNAYTAQTG
-318 IEAVLSAD
+318 IEAVLSQD
-326 KSNIIMTQAEGYDI
+326 KSNLILTQAEGYDI
-340 KVIDVDFDLETADDS
+340 KVVDVNFDLETDNDTPVSMTSASS
-355 VQTTVDADST
+355 VA
-365 GTTLNVAST
+365 GTTLTVDDT
-374 TGVAVGD
+374 TGVEAGD
-381 FVVLTDSS
+381 FLVVTS
-389 DNTIPAGA
+389 DHVQLPSGV
-397 YVTAI
+397 YV
-402 SAGVSVTLSESISGT
+402 VSVDSGTTLTLSEALPAT
-417 ILGADAGAVS
+417 YDAGATIDA
-427 FVDAGRALAIT
+427 VDTSRALAIT

-448 MGTTVVDKQQATG
+448 MGVTVIDKDQENHT
-461 HGFDSARVTGQI
+461 FDSARVTGQV
-473 TFASTAQFTVQADT
+473 TFASTAQFTIQADT
-487 TKGLFATSPGSASL
+487 EKGLFSTSPGSASL

-544 KAIDNISN
+544 KAIDNLSN

-572 SANLTKNQILQQS
+572 SASLTKNQILQQS

>member
-23 EMSTAMKR
+23 EMSTSMKR

-51 DRMLSQIKG
+51 DRMLSQVKG

-110 YIQTETNQL
+110 YMQTETNQL

-151 RKGENASISVSS
+151 RKGESASISVSS

-177 MASDDG
+177 MSTTDT

-189 KLVKSASDTAATD
+189 KLVTGASD
-202 VSHVEADTVTIN
+202 SGHVEADTVTIN
-214 GQFGNKAI
+214 GQFGNKAL
-222 SVTAGMSAKQIVDL
+222 SVTADMSAKQIVDL
-236 VNQSFD
+236 VNNSFD

-255 LEAVASDNNTPAT
+255 LEAVANSVAGS

-285 VNVSAAITLGTTK
+285 VNISAAITLGSTK

-309 INAYTAQTG
+309 INAYTAETG
-318 IEAVLSAD
+318 IEAVLSQD

-340 KVIDVDFDLETADDS
+340 KMIDTDFDLETVDDTNLS
-355 VQTTVDADST
+355 TTTDADST
-365 GTTLNVAST
+365 DSTTLNVTST
-374 TGVAVGD
+374 TGVEVGD
-381 FVVLTDSS
+381 FVVITS
-389 DNTIPAGA
+389 DHAPVPAGA

-402 SAGVSVTLSESISGT
+402 SAGASVTLSEAISGT
-417 ILGADAGAVS
+417 VPSGATVK
-427 FVDAGRALAIT
+427 FVNTSRALAVT
-438 GLGDDETTAG
+438 GLGEDQTTAG
-448 MGTTVVDKQQATG
+448 MGVTLIDKQQTT
-461 HGFDSARVTGQI
+461 HTFDSARVTGQV
-473 TFASTAQFTVQADT
+473 TFASTSQFTVQADT
-487 TKGLFATSPGSASL
+487 DKGLFSTSPGAATL
-501 QKLSTVKLNTREN
+501 KKLSTVKLNTRTN
-514 AVNALDILDKAMD
+514 AVNALDILDKALD

-599 VLELLR
+599 VLDLLR

>member
-23 EMSTAMKR
+23 EMSTSMKR
-31 LSSGDRITNAGDD
+31 LSTGDRITNAGDD

-51 DRMLSQIKG
+51 DRMLSQVKG

-151 RKGENASISVSS
+151 RKGESASMSVSS

-177 MASDDG
+177 MSSTDT

-189 KLVKSASDTAATD
+189 RLVTSATD
-202 VSHVEADTVTIN
+202 DGFVEADTVTIN
-214 GQFGNKAI
+214 GQFGNKAL
-222 SVTAGMSAKQIVDL
+222 SVTANMSAKEVVDL
-236 VNQSFD
+236 VNHSFD

-255 LEAVASDNNTPAT
+255 LEAVSSVNTPAT

-285 VNVSAAITLGTTK
+285 VNISAAITLGSTK

-303 EPLRDA
+303 ETLRDA
-309 INAYTAQTG
+309 VNAYTAQTG
-318 IEAVLSAD
+318 IEAVLSQD
-326 KSNIIMTQAEGYDI
+326 KSNLILTQAEGYDI
-340 KVIDVDFDLETADDS
+340 KVVDVNFDLETVDDTNATMTS
-355 VQTTVDADST
+355 AASGA
-365 GTTLNVAST
+365 GTTLTVDDT
-374 TGVAVGD
+374 TGVEVGD
-381 FVVLTDSS
+381 FLVVTS
-389 DNTIPAGA
+389 DHVQLPTGV
-397 YVTAI
+397 YVTAVA
-402 SAGVSVTLSESISGT
+402 SGTTLTLSEA
-417 ILGADAGAVS
+417 LPAAYDAGATIKAVNTS
-427 FVDAGRALAIT
+427 RALAIT

-448 MGTTVVDKQQATG
+448 MGVTLIDKDQTTHT
-461 HGFDSARVTGQI
+461 FDSARITGQV
-473 TFASTAQFTVQADT
+473 TFASTAQFTIQADT
-487 TKGLFATSPGSASL
+487 DKGLFSTSPGAASL